1 MDGLY
6 ELPLPL
12 EDEDIRLRNNRVA
25 AMKRLKPLRRKL
37 EKDDWFFKE
46 RNNFM
51 EGLMKKGFARKCDDK
66 GPDGKLGM
74 FDIKV
79 H

>member
-1 MDGLY
+1 
-6 ELPLPL
+6 
-12 EDEDIRLRNNRVA
+12 
-25 AMKRLKPLRRKL
+25 
-37 EKDDWFFKE
+37 
-46 RNNFM
+46 M

-74 FDIKV
+74 FDIKI

>member
-1 MDGLY
+1 
-6 ELPLPL
+6 
-12 EDEDIRLRNNRVA
+12 
-25 AMKRLKPLRRKL
+25 
-37 EKDDWFFKE
+37 
-46 RNNFM
+46 M
-51 EGLMKKGFARKCDDK
+51 EGLMKKGFARKCDDN

>member
-12 EDEDIRLRNNRVA
+12 KDEDIRLPNNGVA
-25 AMKRLKPLRRKL
+25 AMKRLKYLRRKL
-37 EKDDWFFKE
+37 EKDYQFFKE
-46 RNNFM
+46 WNNFM

-66 GPDGKLGM
+66 GPDRKLCM